1 MNRPKPSIICKG
13 TVVIGRPSFLI
24 EIGTDINQADP
35 LMKKQM
41 SWKKIL
47 GTVMIAAVTGLV
59 NGCSEQRPEIEPTAT
74 PAVDIDTIAVD
85 TGVGW
90 VSVEGMLVPLREAPL
105 TVPLSG
111 QVAKIFVSEGERILN
126 GDPLLQ
132 LDTADQE
139 ILLQQARGGVAQA
152 EANLESARAE
162 LASAQADMEVV
173 TLEVE
178 AAEAELAFLEAG
190 PTTEQIAIS
199 ESAVNAAEAVIAAA
213 AGNQSLVLEETQPA
227 QILAAESQLLL
238 AQATEKQLR
247 DALNQAEGDE
257 KLLLENQLQAAVAN
271 VNAAQAVLND
281 LQSGA
286 GQSERLSA
294 GSAVAQA
301 RAQRDAA
308 QAQLESLRAGASD
321 KELEIARVNV
331 QQSEAALAR
340 AEIAEAQ
347 AEIAVA
353 RAEADHQQ
361 AQSAYEAAQM
371 ELDKMTLETPFD
383 GTVAEIT
390 YRLGEVASPGTPA
403 VTIADFDGWL
413 VETLDL
419 NERDVVALAV
429 GFPAEIR
436 LDALPGETLTGTVAK
451 ISPTSTVESGDVRYM
466 VTIKLDDPA
475 DLPLR
480 WGMTAQ
486 VDIETAQ

>member
-1 MNRPKPSIICKG
+1 M
-13 TVVIGRPSFLI
+13 VI
-24 EIGTDINQADP
+24 
-35 LMKKQM
+35 
-41 SWKKIL
+41 
-47 GTVMIAAVTGLV
+47 IAAVAGLIS
-59 NGCSEQRPEIEPTAT
+59 GCSEQRPELEPTAT
-74 PAVDIDTIAVD
+74 PAVEVDTIAVD

-90 VSVEGMLVPLREAPL
+90 VSVEGVVVPLREAPL
-105 TVPLSG
+105 SSPLSG
-111 QVAKIFVSEGERILN
+111 QVAEIFVSEGDRISV
-126 GDPLLQ
+126 GDPLLR

-162 LASAQADMEVV
+162 LASAQADMEVAA
-173 TLEVE
+173 LDVE

-190 PTTEQIAIS
+190 PTAEQIAIS
-199 ESAVNAAEAVIAAA
+199 ESAVNVAEAIIAAA
-213 AGNQSLVLEETQPA
+213 AGNQALILEETQPA

-247 DALNQAEGDE
+247 DALNEAEGDE

-271 VNAAQAVLND
+271 VNAAQAVLNE
-281 LQSGA
+281 LRSGS

-301 RAQRDAA
+301 TAQRDAA
-308 QAQLESLRAGASD
+308 QAQLESLRSGASD
-321 KELEIARVNV
+321 QELEVARANV

-340 AEIAEAQ
+340 AEIAVAQ

-353 RAEADHQQ
+353 RAVVGLQQ
-361 AQSAYEAAQM
+361 AQSAFEAAQM
-371 ELDKMTLETPFD
+371 ELGKMTLEAPLD

-403 VTIADFDGWL
+403 VQVADFDGWL

-436 LDALPGETLTGTVAK
+436 LDALPGETLTGTVTK
-451 ISPTSTVESGDVRYM
+451 ISPASTVVSGDVRYV
-466 VTIKLDDPA
+466 VTIQLDNPA
-475 DLPLR
+475 GLPLR

-486 VDIETAQ
+486 VDIEVAQ